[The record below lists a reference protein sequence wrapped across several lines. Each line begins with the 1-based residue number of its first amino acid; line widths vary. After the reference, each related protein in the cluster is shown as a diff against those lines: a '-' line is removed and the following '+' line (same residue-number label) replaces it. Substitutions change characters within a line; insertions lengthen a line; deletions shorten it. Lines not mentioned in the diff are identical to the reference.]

1 LAPDK
6 ITVVNNTIAVE
17 DLKNEIL
24 KWDGRKLEKIKNEL
38 NIKTNNIGIFVGGM
52 YKEKRLDFL
61 LKSLEKVREEINDF
75 EMIFIGDGPEKDVI
89 IDFSKKNDWVHY
101 FGEKNG
107 LEKVPYFLISKL
119 FLMPGLVGLAIIDT
133 FVFRVPLITTDC
145 KIHSPEIHYL
155 ENEINGVMTEN
166 DLCVYSNAIISMLQN
181 EVKREKLKKNCI
193 IASEKYT
200 MQKMV
205 DNFFNGIC
213 NALNYN

>member
-1 LAPDK
+1 
-6 ITVVNNTIAVE
+6 
-17 DLKNEIL
+17 
-24 KWDGRKLEKIKNEL
+24 
-38 NIKTNNIGIFVGGM
+38 
-52 YKEKRLDFL
+52 
-61 LKSLEKVREEINDF
+61 
-75 EMIFIGDGPEKDVI
+75 
-89 IDFSKKNDWVHY
+89 
-101 FGEKNG
+101 
-107 LEKVPYFLISKL
+107 
-119 FLMPGLVGLAIIDT
+119 
-133 FVFRVPLITTDC
+133 VPLITTDC